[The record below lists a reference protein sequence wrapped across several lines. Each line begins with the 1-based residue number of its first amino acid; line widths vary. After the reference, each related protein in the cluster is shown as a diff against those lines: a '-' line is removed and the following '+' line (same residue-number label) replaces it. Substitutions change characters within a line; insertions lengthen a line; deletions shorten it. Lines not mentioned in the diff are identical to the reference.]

1 MWYYIWPIIL
11 VIASN
16 VFYNICTKSTPL
28 GANPL
33 VSLSVTYLVAA
44 LATGLLYF
52 FTGSGSQLLNDYKSL
67 NWTSYVLGLAIVG
80 LEFGY
85 INLYRAGW
93 NISTGSLVANVSLAI
108 ILIFVGVLL
117 YHEQITRNQMIGI
130 GLCLLGILFL
140 NK

>member
-1 MWYYIWPIIL
+1 M
-11 VIASN
+11 
-16 VFYNICTKSTPL
+16 
-28 GANPL
+28 
-33 VSLSVTYLVAA
+33 
-44 LATGLLYF
+44 
-52 FTGSGSQLLNDYKSL
+52 
-67 NWTSYVLGLAIVG
+67 GLAIVG